1 MKILV
6 TGEKVQ
12 IPESAVSN
20 ILEVEVHL
28 QSQLTIDITCFGLD
42 GQQKLSDDRYMI
54 FYNQTESPGKEI
66 CLKDNRNQQASFI
79 VDLSKLGPAIR
90 NLVFTATIDGDGKM
104 SELSSSYISFKSNGQ
119 PLFRYEFTGLDF
131 QNEKAI
137 IISEIYHKNMW
148 RINAVGKGFNGG
160 LSALL
165 QNFGGEAAEEQNTP
179 VKVQPSVSA
188 EPNQTISLKKVELE
202 KKLEKQAPK
211 ILNLAKKAKISLEKA
226 GMQHHDARVALCL
239 DISGSMHG
247 LYKSGKMQEFAERI
261 LALATRF
268 DDDGAIDIFLF
279 GKGAYHAEELTVD
292 NFAGFVNRLTKKY
305 PLEGGTYYGK
315 VMKIIREYYFGEAAL
330 RKTPLPRA
338 LPTYVMFVTDGSTFD
353 TEETR
358 SHIQYSSY
366 EPIFWQFM
374 AIGESKKDIKKRGI
388 GGWLQSIVSSDFAFL
403 EELDQ
408 MQGRFLDNAN
418 FFSVVDPAQ
427 ITDEQL
433 YDLLLEEY
441 PGWIKQAAE
450 KGLINRG
457 R

>member
-1 MKILV
+1 MKLLV

-12 IPESAVSN
+12 IPQSALAS
-20 ILEVEVHL
+20 IIEVEVKL
-28 QSQLTIDITCFGLD
+28 QSQLTIDIACFGLD
-42 GQQKLSDDRYMI
+42 GQQKLSDDQYMI

-66 CLKDNRNQQASFI
+66 CLKDNSNQQGTFL
-79 VDLSKLGPAIR
+79 VDLSKIGSVIQS
-90 NLVFTATIDGDGKM
+90 LVFTATIDGDGKM
-104 SELSSSYISFKSNGQ
+104 SELSSSYISFTSNGQ
-119 PLFRYEFTGLDF
+119 PLFRYDFKGLDF

-137 IISEIYHKNMW
+137 IISEIYYKNMW

-160 LSALL
+160 LEALL
-165 QNFGGEAAEEQNTP
+165 KNFGGETAEEQVT
-179 VKVQPSVSA
+179 
-188 EPNQTISLKKVELE
+188 PNQTISLKKIELE

-226 GMQHHDARVALCL
+226 GMQNHDARVALCL
-239 DISGSMHG
+239 DISGSMYN

-261 LALATRF
+261 LALGTRF
-268 DDDGAIDIFLF
+268 DDDGAIDVFLF
-279 GKGAYHAEELTVD
+279 GKEAHHAEELTVT
-292 NFAGFVNRLTKKY
+292 NFSGFVNRLTKKY

-315 VMKIIREYYFGEAAL
+315 VMKIIREYYFGEAAS
-330 RKTPLPRA
+330 RKTPLPKS

-353 TEETR
+353 AEATR
-358 SHIQYSSY
+358 CHIQDSSY

-388 GGWLQSIVSSDFAFL
+388 GGWLQSITSSDFAFL

-427 ITDEQL
+427 VTDEEL

-441 PGWIKQAAE
+441 PDWIKQAVQ
-450 KGLINRG
+450 KGLILG
-457 R
+457 GSSL